1 MAIKMSTVCAG
12 LAALSPLMGLM
23 TCAMLASAAKSGG
36 MASGI
41 GGLFQGLIG
50 LSLAC
55 AVGGVAAL
63 AAMSQE
69 MQPRWVAI
77 VLLVVNGLL
86 GLPGIWVLARMDWE

>member
-1 MAIKMSTVCAG
+1 MNFKMATMCAVVS
-12 LAALSPLMGLM
+12 AIAPLLGMA

-41 GGLFQGLIG
+41 GGLFQGLVA
-50 LSLAC
+50 LTMAC
-55 AVGGVAAL
+55 AVGAVAAL

-69 MQPRWVAI
+69 IQPRWVAI
-77 VLLVVNGLL
+77 VLLVLNGLL

>member
-1 MAIKMSTVCAG
+1 MNFNMATMCTVVSA
-12 LAALSPLMGLM
+12 LAPLLGMAA
-23 TCAMLASAAKSGG
+23 CAMLASAAKSGG

-41 GGLFQGLIG
+41 GGLFQGLVA

-55 AVGGVAAL
+55 AVGGVSAL
-63 AAMSQE
+63 AAMSQG

-77 VLLVVNGLL
+77 VLLVANGLL